1 MANASVLHIAY
12 RPGTFK
18 EVIGQAAAIKSLVGV
33 LNRDGAH
40 TFLFCGPSGV
50 GKTTLARIAAR
61 YLHCEDQDIN
71 EIDGATHTGIDAMRE
86 VQLTSQYQPLGK
98 SETRVMLVD
107 ECHQLSKA
115 AWTSMLK
122 ATEEPPAHVYWIFC
136 TTEPTKVPAAIKTRA
151 HTITLKLV
159 PDKELG
165 ALYDKVCMAEGI
177 DLHGDVGD
185 LVIKEA
191 RGSPRQML
199 VNLEACRDAV
209 TKREA
214 AELLR
219 TALETDATIEL
230 CRYLSN
236 GGTWGKG
243 MVIMEKLR
251 GENPEGVRIVVSN
264 YFATAAMGAKSDREA
279 LHFLSILD
287 AFSVPYTTQDQLAPL
302 LLSVG
307 RAVLGE

>member
-1 MANASVLHIAY
+1 VTTVLHIAH
-12 RPGTFK
+12 RPKTFK
-18 EVIGQAAAIKSLVGV
+18 EVIGQAAAVKSLVGV

-71 EIDGATHTGIDAMRE
+71 EVNGATHTGIDAMRE
-86 VQLTSQYQPLGK
+86 LQLTSQYQPFGK
-98 SETRVMLVD
+98 SETRVMLID

-122 ATEEPPAHVYWIFC
+122 ATEEPPQHVYWFFC
-136 TTEPTKVPAAIKTRA
+136 TTEPTKVPVAIKTRS
-151 HTITLKLV
+151 HVITLKLV

-165 ALYDKVCMAEGI
+165 VLYDKVCAAESI
-177 DLHGDVGD
+177 DLPGDIGD
-185 LVIKEA
+185 MVIREA
-191 RGSPRQML
+191 KGSPRQML
-199 VNLEACRDAV
+199 VNLEACRDA
-209 TKREA
+209 TSKKEA

-219 TALETDATIEL
+219 TALESDATIEL
-230 CRYLSN
+230 CRYLAN

-243 MVIMEKLR
+243 IVILEKLK
-251 GENPEGVRIVVSN
+251 GENPEGVRIIVSN
-264 YFATAAMGAKSDREA
+264 YFAAAAMGAKSDREA

-287 AFSVPYTTQDQLAPL
+287 AFSTPYTTQDQLAPL

-307 RAVLGE
+307 RVVLGEE